1 MSGPY
6 SQFLDLDNTR
16 DPYAFED
23 PDIFQDPILND
34 MSLFGPDEHQQPYNP
49 PQSQYQS
56 PYNPPQSQYQSP
68 YSNNFQQSN
77 YQSPYSNPPYQQP
90 MNNAYIQHPP
100 PPPPPPPQQT
110 PAGTAEPPSK
120 RLRSRHPKPI
130 QIPPRS
136 TTPDGEPPY
145 HLTLFSPHN
154 LPGTVSSLLTAHLQV
169 PLYTTLEERARR
181 ETEIKHLFS
190 VDTNTTLPPPSP
202 RVKDNNT
209 ANLNDSSSS
218 SATTKIYKIR
228 AAPSAPEITSL
239 PPQPLLGKFIKIDD
253 SLGPKDDPRRI
264 QAMDY
269 NNHLAAARLRN
280 LKNRNNVAAMRSR
293 NRRDRAAVLR
303 AEDAS
308 FAKAECRYWKAR
320 AIAAG
325 ADPKGW
331 EYLPDV
337 AKEAVAADYRI
348 DALDFF
354 QDVGEVAPAT
364 PKKVLAKRKR

>member
-49 PQSQYQS
+49 PQSQYRSPYNPPQSQYQS

-77 YQSPYSNPPYQQP
+77 YQ
-90 MNNAYIQHPP
+90 
-100 PPPPPPPQQT
+100 
-110 PAGTAEPPSK
+110 
-120 RLRSRHPKPI
+120 
-130 QIPPRS
+130 
-136 TTPDGEPPY
+136 
-145 HLTLFSPHN
+145 
-154 LPGTVSSLLTAHLQV
+154 
-169 PLYTTLEERARR
+169 
-181 ETEIKHLFS
+181 
-190 VDTNTTLPPPSP
+190 
-202 RVKDNNT
+202 DNNT

-218 SATTKIYKIR
+218 FTKIYKIR

-325 ADPKGW
+325 ADPRGW